1 MASLTAELEGTR
13 AANAVLEKTKTDWEV
28 LVCSL
33 HCKHL
38 SRIGQSNSPSRE
50 CVHIIPAPFPFHSLT
65 LTSRLRCQKRA
76 VGWQKRSKDYD
87 AAMTQMRSEQVE
99 MQMRVLQL
107 ETRNREIETVAATP
121 MERWKVEAIV
131 DKAKPL
137 STLHRFVLSKT
148 VLSARRLITTA
159 TVFWTRKRSKSL

>member
-1 MASLTAELEGTR
+1 
-13 AANAVLEKTKTDWEV
+13 
-28 LVCSL
+28 
-33 HCKHL
+33 
-38 SRIGQSNSPSRE
+38 
-50 CVHIIPAPFPFHSLT
+50 
-65 LTSRLRCQKRA
+65 